1 MSETS
6 NALEGLKMIS
16 DAAKWLITV
25 ETAAIGLIGA
35 YLKPTTAPSPA
46 IAKVLLTSAVGCF
59 VISISAAAIL
69 LVSLPEII
77 QMLDGQT
84 NIWLTKDSVIGRVFG
99 ANTQTFVS
107 IESFFFGLGVVVVA
121 ALIIAAIWSSAYRP
135 S

>member
-1 MSETS
+1 
-6 NALEGLKMIS
+6 
-16 DAAKWLITV
+16 
-25 ETAAIGLIGA
+25 
-35 YLKPTTAPSPA
+35 
-46 IAKVLLTSAVGCF
+46 

-69 LVSLPEII
+69 LVSLPEIT

-107 IESFFFGLGVVVVA
+107 IESFFFGLGVVIIA